1 MAFGFFRRH
10 QKAVIVIMVVL
21 MVAFLLTATSFQ
33 SILDFFSP
41 HKNPA
46 RGTAY
51 GENVTARDVQEAS
64 YQLDLLKRIPFD
76 RLIEMREGQPGQQMA
91 RMLVPGQKISDLDM
105 LRLLM
110 TNGRN
115 AELAFA
121 LLKAEAKHAGVA
133 ASEQEIRDALGA
145 MSPTAVQ
152 GEHPGDEVYSQFTTS
167 LKVGKEDLKRAM
179 ASWLMVSKNFAV
191 NMPAVPPSVPELRR
205 LYSELSDRIDLRMV
219 QMPAIDPRIVSQNP
233 TEAQFLDQ
241 FKKHRDVE
249 AGNYTKDNPFG
260 FGYRKPDRAAIEWL
274 EIRDDMIR
282 RAAQPT
288 EKQIEE
294 YFSANL
300 SKFKDKYLDEVRP
313 QIIAALSES
322 SIASKL
328 DAVTAAVTD
337 DVKKINAQQK
347 DPKNIYPVV
356 VASMKTDATGALGRK
371 VKVNLQAVELGKA
384 IEKLATVSGVKIV
397 YPIGEMGLTT
407 ISDKVKVT
415 LNTNGMTLGQAL
427 QQITDQVF
435 NVTPTATSSPSSAPA
450 LSSGVKIAWCG
461 LKGLNDVIF
470 ADNNDLNTYPLRA
483 QSTHGPLSLVELSHD
498 RTLGSATLTDSFQS
512 YVRERMARYQGQRGQ
527 VRMLLDDVAYA
538 KAFTPEGSEAAAG
551 ALEVGQTGPIAY
563 LFQGYNPYPVAR
575 IIWHISEALPS
586 HAPTDKELEND
597 VTLRMDVEKDWKVLQ
612 GWQQSLDQGKLIL
625 DQAKTAGIDAAGK
638 AHGLTASDTGFFQRL
653 APGQQAWIPGV
664 PKPEGMMDQALV
676 DQILDQAFALAPTQ
690 ADPPYT
696 DKAVGIIQVQPVH
709 MVIVAQRQGFERA
722 TQSQFEHDRSEL
734 TQAIRNQYQM
744 IGIKT
749 WFVLSNIEKRTDWK
763 PTQAEKK
770 VVGEEQ

>member
-10 QKAVIVIMVVL
+10 QKAVIVIMVLL

-51 GENVTARDVQEAS
+51 GENVTARDVQEAAI
-64 YQLDLLKRIPFD
+64 QLDLLKRIPFD
-76 RLIEMREGQPGQQMA
+76 RLIETRDDQPGQKMA
-91 RMLVPGQKISDLDM
+91 RMLVPGQKVSDLDM
-105 LRLLM
+105 LRLLQ

-133 ASEQEIRDALGA
+133 VSEQEIRDALGA
-145 MSPTAVQ
+145 MSPMAVQ
-152 GEHPGDEVYSQFTTS
+152 GEHVGDEVYSQFTTG
-167 LKVGKEDLKRAM
+167 LKATKDDLRNTM
-179 ASWLMVSKNFAV
+179 AAWLMVSKNFAV
-191 NMPAVPPSVPELRR
+191 NMPTAPPSVPELRH
-205 LYSELSDRIDLRMV
+205 LYSELSDRINLRMV
-219 QMPAIDPRIVSQNP
+219 QLPAVNPLMVSQNP
-233 TEAQFLDQ
+233 NEAQFLEQ

-249 AGNYTKDNPFG
+249 AGNYTKENPFG

-300 SKFKDKYLDEVRP
+300 NKFKDKYLDEVRP

-328 DAVTAAVTD
+328 DAVTAAVTAE
-337 DVKKINAQQK
+337 VKKVSAQK
-347 DPKNIYPVV
+347 DLKNIYPVV
-356 VASMKTDATGALGRK
+356 VASMKADATGALGRK

-384 IEKLATVSGVKIV
+384 MEKLATVSGVKIV
-397 YPIGEMGLTT
+397 YPMGEMGLTT

-415 LNTNGMTLGQAL
+415 LNTDGMTLGQAL

-435 NVTPTATSSPSSAPA
+435 NVTPMATSAPA
-450 LSSGVKIAWCG
+450 SAPAPSSGVKIAWCG

-483 QSTHGPLSLVELSHD
+483 QSTHGPRSLIELSHD
-498 RTLGSATLTDSFQS
+498 RTLGSATLTDNFQA

-563 LFQGYNPYPVAR
+563 VFQGYNPYPVAR
-575 IIWHISEALPS
+575 MIWHISEALPS
-586 HAPTDKELEND
+586 HAPTDKEFEND
-597 VTLRMDVEKDWKVLQ
+597 LTLRMDVQNDWKVLQ

-625 DQAKTAGIDAAGK
+625 DQAKTAGIDAAAK

-664 PKPEGMMDQALV
+664 PRPEGAMDQALV

-690 ADPPYT
+690 IDPPYT

-709 MVIVAQRQGFERA
+709 MVIIAQRQGFERA
-722 TQSQFEHDRSEL
+722 TQTQFERDRNEL
-734 TQAIRNQYQM
+734 TQAIRSQYQM

-749 WFVLSNIEKRTDWK
+749 WFVLPNIEKRTDWK
-763 PTQAEKK
+763 PAQAEKK
-770 VVGEEQ
+770 VVGEDQ